1 MEDNKKDYEE
11 NLNND
16 EPKKSEEAKPEKPSY
31 YYSYGPYKSSE
42 PEERNLE
49 AQATNL
55 SSVDRPEVEM
65 TIPSPLRTMDTYESA
80 GDPAANRNASAPK
93 EPRKRASGKS
103 FFAGFLASAVVLA
116 SLMVVSDRMNIFTG
130 DDVIVNVGNSL
141 AANASSGSGD
151 VKTAAV
157 STANDIVRPNNI
169 AQIVQNSSPAVIK
182 IETLVK
188 PKASQGRN
196 GSLFDDP
203 IFRQFFGGDDDTSGQ
218 QTDPQQQ
225 QDSTSNQAL
234 QPLGMG
240 SGFIFEKSGYI
251 LTNEHVIDGA
261 DEIQVTVE
269 GYDKPF
275 TAKLLGNSYDLDLAV
290 LKIEGTKDFSTLALG
305 NVEDTSVGDWVVA
318 IGNPYGFEHTVT
330 VGVLSA
336 KERPIDIPDAQGTRN
351 YKHLLQTD
359 ASINPGNSGGPL
371 LNLSGEVIGIN
382 TAVSSQAQ
390 GIGFAIPTSTI
401 QGVLD
406 SLIKNVV
413 IPKEPAPYIGVSVG
427 NVPESYIKDLQL
439 ENTDGAYVD
448 QVPMGGPAFKA
459 GIKTYDVI
467 LSVNGVKIKTRD
479 ELIAKIQTFKVNDK
493 VTLNLVRDGK
503 KMDVVV
509 TIGDKNSDPS
519 ALKQQQQQQQEQ
531 QQQQ

>member
-1 MEDNKKDYEE
+1 MEDDKKEYDAY
-11 NLNND
+11 LKND
-16 EPKKSEEAKPEKPSY
+16 EPKQSEEAKQEKPSY

-42 PEERNLE
+42 TEERNIE
-49 AQATNL
+49 SQV
-55 SSVDRPEVEM
+55 SSLPSGESTEVEM
-65 TIPSPLRTMDTYESA
+65 TVPSPLRTMDAYEGA
-80 GDPAANRNASAPK
+80 GDHSFNRNVAAAK
-93 EPRKRASGKS
+93 EPRRRLNGKS

-116 SLMVVSDRMNIFTG
+116 SLMVVSDKLNLFTG
-130 DDVIVNVGNSL
+130 DQITVNVGKAIS
-141 AANASSGSGD
+141 ANASNGGAN

-157 STANDIVRPNNI
+157 SAANDVVRPNNI
-169 AQIVQNSSPAVIK
+169 AQIVENSSPAVIK

-196 GSLFDDP
+196 GANPLFDDP
-203 IFRQFFGGDDDTSGQ
+203 IFRQFFGGDDGSSGQ
-218 QTDPQQQ
+218 QTQPQQ
-225 QDSTSNQAL
+225 DPTKNQAL

-261 DEIQVTVE
+261 DEIQVTVQ

-290 LKIEGTKDFSTLALG
+290 LKIQGTKDFSTLSLG

-336 KERPIDIPDAQGTRN
+336 KERPIEIPDTQGTRN

-371 LNLSGEVIGIN
+371 LNLSGQVIGIN

-406 SLIKNVV
+406 SLIKNIV

-448 QVPMGGPAFKA
+448 QVPMGSPAFKA

-467 LSVNGVKIKTRD
+467 LSVNGAKVKTRD

-493 VTLNLVRDGK
+493 VTLNIMRDGK
-503 KMDVVV
+503 KLDVIV
-509 TIGDKNSDPS
+509 TIGDKNTDPS
-519 ALKQQQQQQQEQ
+519 ALKQQKQQQQQ
-531 QQQQ
+531 